1 MAVAWRSS
9 ASNQSTTTS
18 VSVSPGSIS
27 NNDILIAHVYSF
39 RTTAAAPGAHG
50 ATGWTSLGTRTT
62 GTYYISSFWYKRANN
77 ESGSYSFTSTNA
89 TQMGASVS
97 AYSGCVE
104 SGSPSDGL
112 SNTAYITSNTTVRA
126 ATITPTIANGFFVW
140 AGWYYLAGTISL
152 SAPAGMNDRTSQMNT
167 NNALRLADLLYT
179 TTAASGSKDGTAGA
193 AATQKHAWMVALK
206 PALAPTVTTQAVS
219 SISYTTAT
227 GNGNVTADNGG
238 TITERGVCWNTSTGP
253 TTANSKATSA
263 GTTGAYAPSM
273 TGLSS
278 GTHYFVRAYAI
289 NSQGTSY
296 GTEVTFDTLNYPP
309 TVALNSP
316 ADASSTSDTT
326 PDFTFTGTDTEGNDI
341 TYEIQ
346 IDTVNTFD
354 GH

>member
-18 VSVSPGSIS
+18 VVVTHGTV
-27 NNDILIAHVYSF
+27 NDGDILIAHVYSF

-50 ATGWTSLGTRTT
+50 ASGWTSLGTRTT
-62 GTYYISSFWYKRANN
+62 GTYYISSFWYKRASS
-77 ESGSYSFTSTNA
+77 EASTHTFTSTNA

-104 SGSPSDGL
+104 SGSPQDKL
-112 SNTAYITSNTTVRA
+112 SNTAYITGNTTVRA
-126 ATITPTIANGFFVW
+126 ATITPTVANGFYVW

-152 SAPAGMNDRTSQMNT
+152 SAPAGMNNRTSQMNT

-193 AATQKHAWMVALK
+193 SATQKHAWMIALK
-206 PALAPTVTTQAVS
+206 PAVAPAVTTQAVS
-219 SISYTTAT
+219 SIDYTTAT
-227 GNGNVTADNGG
+227 GNGTVTADGGG
-238 TITERGVCWNTSTGP
+238 TITERGVCWDTSTGP
-253 TTANSKATSA
+253 TTANSKATSS

-273 TGLSS
+273 TGLAS

-296 GTEVTFDTLNYPP
+296 GSEVTFDTLNYPP

-316 ADASSTSDTT
+316 SDTATGQSIT
-326 PDFTFTGTDTEGNDI
+326 PTLTFTGTDTEGNTI
-341 TYEIQ
+341 TYEVQ
-346 IDTVNTFD
+346 ISLNTL
-354 GH
+354 